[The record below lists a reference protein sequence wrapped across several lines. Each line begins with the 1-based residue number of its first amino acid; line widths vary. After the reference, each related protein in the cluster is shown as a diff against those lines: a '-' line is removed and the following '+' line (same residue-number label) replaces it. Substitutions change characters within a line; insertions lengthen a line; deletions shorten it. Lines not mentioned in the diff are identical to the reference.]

1 MTDVLLVCCGSGIH
15 DDCYEEIFVIYIL
28 KQKEIHM
35 YCKSVLPNG
44 LRIVSEAIPY
54 VKSVTLGIWVGTGS
68 RFEQEYNHGISH
80 FIEHMIFKGTHNRS
94 AKDIAEA
101 VDSVGGQLNAFTG
114 KEYTCYYI
122 KVLDTHLELAI
133 DILSDMLLS
142 SKFDGEDIK
151 REREVVL
158 EEIHMYEDTPD
169 EIIYDLL
176 FKGIWKNHPLAF
188 PVTGEC
194 SSILP
199 MTREDIINFVKDFY
213 TPDNI
218 IFSLAGNFDSDQV
231 IEQIKSNF
239 EHLNDDAKNYKL
251 PSPELN
257 PVVIVNEKD
266 IEQAHLCIA
275 TRGINVDHMDRYP
288 LSIIDIALSGGIS
301 SRLFQEVREKRGLA
315 YTINSYKAMYR
326 STGIFGVYA
335 GTSVNNIKEVINIVL
350 NEFATVKENALTEEE
365 LTRAKKQ
372 LKGCMLLGLESM
384 YYRSYRNVHSE
395 FYFNKIY
402 NVEEVCQI
410 IDNISVQDIKRVA
423 DYIFTPEYYALSVI
437 GPKNIPKEYSLY
449 K

>member
-1 MTDVLLVCCGSGIH
+1 MIRQTKLS
-15 DDCYEEIFVIYIL
+15 
-28 KQKEIHM
+28 
-35 YCKSVLPNG
+35 NG
-44 LRIVSEAIPY
+44 LRIITEYIPD
-54 VKSVTLGIWVGTGS
+54 VHSASVTVLVGAGS
-68 RFEQEYNHGISH
+68 SMENKKINGVSH
-80 FIEHMIFKGTHNRS
+80 FIEHLMFKGTKTRTS
-94 AKDIAEA
+94 QVIAQLIE
-101 VDSVGGQLNAFTG
+101 DYGGTLNAFTD
-114 KEYTCYYI
+114 KEFSCYYAR
-122 KVLDTHLELAI
+122 VLTEQVALTV
-133 DILSDMLLS
+133 DIFCDMLLNS
-142 SKFDGEDIK
+142 LFNPEELEL
-151 REREVVL
+151 ERQVIL
-158 EEIHMYEDTPD
+158 EEIKMYEDTPD